1 MFDATNINWAL
12 YEDGTEFRGMPQAT
26 LPNITSI
33 TQTLTGAGIGGNV
46 DTAVIGHIESMRLT
60 LNFPTVTKQSIV
72 LAEPRRHN
80 IDLRAAVQDEDTVNG
95 VIVVRAVKNIMVVE
109 PVAHNPGNIAPAA
122 RSDGSGEYS
131 VLSWAMYIDDEQTL
145 DIDPL
150 NMRFFVNGVDYLA
163 SVRKALGRQ

>member
-26 LPNITSI
+26 LPNITYL

-46 DTAVIGHIESMRLT
+46 DVAVIGHIEAMRLT
-60 LNFPTVTKQSIV
+60 LNFPTITKQSLV

-80 IDLRAAVQDEDTVNG
+80 IDLRAAVQDEDTVSG
-95 VIVVRAVKNIMVVE
+95 KIVTRSVKNIMVVE
-109 PVAHNPGNIAPAA
+109 PVAYNPGNIAPAS

-131 VLSWAMYIDDEQTL
+131 VLSWAMYVDAEKTL

-150 NMRFFVNGVDYLA
+150 NMKWFINGVDYLA
-163 SVRKALGRQ
+163 PVRKAIGKQ